1 MKQKL
6 ATGSYSG
13 PRLRYHGRS
22 GSKSW
27 RRSSE
32 AASVCAQ
39 SVLWSTPR
47 NACHHTPSWPNISSK
62 APWCIAGVHISPS
75 HVSMSS
81 LARRSHGR
89 PSLQTHT
96 GCGSGVRWPSPRV
109 GMTKAPPPASMTL
122 TSTASYPYPTMDTC
136 SYASPQNLTPSQS
149 PGICS
154 SDCICVLA
162 TPGPGYILIPTSPA
176 HLVFRTCSLHIP
188 GRPSRF
194 TGCIW
199 GAAGWPRLGQQGGGS
214 QRSLVLL

>member
-1 MKQKL
+1 MPFFFLFYSCANISALCVKKQAASLVMKQKL
-6 ATGSYSG
+6 ATRSYSG

-62 APWCIAGVHISPS
+62 APWCISGVHISPS

-96 GCGSGVRWPSPRV
+96 GCGSGVRRPSPHV
-109 GMTKAPPPASMTL
+109 GMTKAPP
-122 TSTASYPYPTMDTC
+122 TSQHDSDTH
-136 SYASPQNLTPSQS
+136 SFLPLPHH
-149 PGICS
+149 G
-154 SDCICVLA
+154 
-162 TPGPGYILIPTSPA
+162 
-176 HLVFRTCSLHIP
+176 HLVLYFPPKPDTISK
-188 GRPSRF
+188 
-194 TGCIW
+194 
-199 GAAGWPRLGQQGGGS
+199 PRNLF
-214 QRSLVLL
+214 L

>member
-62 APWCIAGVHISPS
+62 APWRISGVHISPS

-109 GMTKAPPPASMTL
+109 GMTKAPP
-122 TSTASYPYPTMDTC
+122 TSQHDSDIHSFLPLPHQGHLLLC
-136 SYASPQNLTPSQS
+136 FPPKNLTPSQS

-214 QRSLVLL
+214 